1 MFDVDKEENRRW
13 RQRSNIDVSS
23 SNQFLINANLFFLQ
37 KHALSLLLFIIEV
50 MLELEHAYMYSFFE
64 YEWVTYIKLHTCIIV
79 QHNCSFHF
87 RQMACLLRDVIACQ
101 LGINLLL
108 VTSCSTLSLSS
119 EAILTLSSVEETVW
133 LAWESNNAVYEWS
146 CIWTRKRR
154 LNA

>member
-1 MFDVDKEENRRW
+1 MLTKKKTEDEDKEARLMFQAPIENDN
-13 RQRSNIDVSS
+13 Q
-23 SNQFLINANLFFLQ
+23 NQFLINANLFFLQ
-37 KHALSLLLFIIEV
+37 KYVLSLLLFIIEV

-119 EAILTLSSVEETVW
+119 EAILTLSSVEETV
-133 LAWESNNAVYEWS
+133 
-146 CIWTRKRR
+146 
-154 LNA
+154 

>member
-1 MFDVDKEENRRW
+1 MLTKKKTEDEDKEAGLMFQAPIEKSVPY
-13 RQRSNIDVSS
+13 QRKPI
-23 SNQFLINANLFFLQ
+23 FLQ
-37 KHALSLLLFIIEV
+37 KYVLSLLLFIIEV
-50 MLELEHAYMYSFFE
+50 MLELENAYMYTFFE

-101 LGINLLL
+101 LGINLLR

-133 LAWESNNAVYEWS
+133 LAWESNNAVYECS